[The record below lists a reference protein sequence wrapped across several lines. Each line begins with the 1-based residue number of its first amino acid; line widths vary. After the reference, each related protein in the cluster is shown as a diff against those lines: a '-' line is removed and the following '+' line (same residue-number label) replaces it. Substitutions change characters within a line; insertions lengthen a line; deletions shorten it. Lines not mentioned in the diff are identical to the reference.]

1 LPNIASK
8 RWIYVQ
14 YDSMV
19 GTGNTSTNAP
29 SDAAI
34 VLAKGIP
41 HKNGHARKALAV
53 TVDCNGRYVNQNR
66 IKAL

>member
-1 LPNIASK
+1 MLATIAVPKDLKAVAEQIIQIPNIASK

-19 GTGNTSTNAP
+19 GAGNASTNAP

-34 VLAKGIP
+34 VLAKP
-41 HKNGHARKALAV
+41 TNKALAF
-53 TVDCNGRYVNQNR
+53 NNR
-66 IKAL
+66 L

>member
-1 LPNIASK
+1 MPIPLKYRTILKAVAEQIDQHSEYCIK
-8 RWIYVQ
+8 RWVYVQ

-34 VLAKGIP
+34 VIAKPTNKGTGTY
-41 HKNGHARKALAV
+41 N
-53 TVDCNGRYVNQNR
+53 
-66 IKAL
+66 